1 MVAGDSFLVPSGA
14 SGNHLFVII
23 LGPMLI
29 QQRGRQLQ
37 VVLVNFSTIRDN
49 VPFDNA
55 CLVDEGEHPFVTR
68 KSFVQYRYA
77 RIDAEEHVSS
87 MVTSG
92 AWPRQVACTPEL
104 LIKIIAGARR
114 SNRITN
120 EIKGML

>member
-23 LGPMLI
+23 LGPTPM
-29 QQRGRQLQ
+29 QERGPQPQ

-49 VPFDNA
+49 VPFDDA
-55 CLVDEGEHPFVTR
+55 CPVDVGEHPFITR

-77 RIDAEEHVSS
+77 RIDAAEHVRS
-87 MVTSG
+87 MVASG
-92 AWPRQVACTPEL
+92 AWPHQATCTPEL

-114 SNRITN
+114 SNRIPN